1 MLMLAVADHVMMF
14 YDDHDDDV
22 DDDFSLQKAIHT
34 VQKRSHFNFWHSFV
48 IARTLWGEFT
58 VLLHV
63 TFWVSSWISR
73 DCFAEGEGRGRKD
86 RKEKGVT

>member
-34 VQKRSHFNFWHSFV
+34 VQKRSHFNF
-48 IARTLWGEFT
+48 
-58 VLLHV
+58 
-63 TFWVSSWISR
+63 
-73 DCFAEGEGRGRKD
+73 
-86 RKEKGVT
+86 